1 MNLPE
6 TSGGLKFF
14 RNNFEKPL
22 HKSCMCFN
30 TRSILINNLLFL
42 FQCLETCVKN
52 CGRRFHIQVANKDFL
67 NDIVKVI
74 GPKYDPPQALQ
85 EKVLSMIQVGSQRI

>member
-1 MNLPE
+1 MH
-6 TSGGLKFF
+6 F
-14 RNNFEKPL
+14 
-22 HKSCMCFN
+22 
-30 TRSILINNLLFL
+30 I

-67 NDIVKVI
+67 NDMVKVI

-85 EKVLSMIQVGSQRI
+85 EKVLSMIQVMFVNLCSYVFGWFWVGGFWMR